1 MHRALDPFAV
11 DADAA
16 ALVARHPLAT
26 LVTPFADTIHVSHL
40 PLLLSAAPA
49 DRAVVI
55 GHLSRANPHT
65 EALAAGAPSV
75 AMFHGPQGYLSSSWY
90 DGRDMAPTWCYIAV
104 HVHGR
109 PTLSGDDAHTLRCVR
124 ALVEHLERDR
134 PGEWRITELGDA
146 GIARRVPRIVG
157 FEIPVTRAEMRW
169 MLGEGERPSDLTAAI
184 EHLRAEQPELV
195 AAIATANGLPLPS
208 DGQQ

>member
-1 MHRALDPFAV
+1 
-11 DADAA
+11 
-16 ALVARHPLAT
+16 
-26 LVTPFADTIHVSHL
+26 
-40 PLLLSAAPA
+40 LLLSAAPG

-75 AMFHGPQGYLSSSWY
+75 AVFHGPQGYLSSSWY
-90 DGRDMAPTWCYIAV
+90 DGRDMAPTWCYVAA

-124 ALVEHLERDR
+124 ALVEHLERGR
-134 PGEWRITELGDA
+134 PGEWRMTELGDA

-195 AAIATANGLPLPS
+195 AAIATANDLPLPS
-208 DGQQ
+208 DGRQ